1 MSAQPS
7 PELESDLLSSR
18 LLSAPR
24 KAVFAAFLDPEVLA
38 RWWGPAGFTN
48 QFHEFDPRPGGRW
61 RFVMRGPDGSE
72 YALAKEF
79 VEVAA
84 PERIVLRQV
93 DAVHGFV
100 MTMLFAEEGSGT
112 RLTWRMRFDSQ
123 EEAEKVGVFVLAANE
138 QNFDRLEAELGAAS

>member
-1 MSAQPS
+1 MSAHAIPQV
-7 PELESDLLSSR
+7 ESDLVSSR
-18 LLSAPR
+18 VFAAPR
-24 KAVFAAFLDPEVLA
+24 EAVFGAFLDPDALA

-48 QFHEFDPRPGGRW
+48 TFHEFDTRPGGRW

-72 YALAKEF
+72 YPLTKEF

-100 MTMLFAEEGSGT
+100 MTMLFALEGSGT
-112 RLTWRMRFDSQ
+112 RLTWRMRFDSS
-123 EEAEKVGVFVLAANE
+123 EEAEKVRTFVLAANE
-138 QNFDRLEAELGAAS
+138 QNFDRLEAELGATG